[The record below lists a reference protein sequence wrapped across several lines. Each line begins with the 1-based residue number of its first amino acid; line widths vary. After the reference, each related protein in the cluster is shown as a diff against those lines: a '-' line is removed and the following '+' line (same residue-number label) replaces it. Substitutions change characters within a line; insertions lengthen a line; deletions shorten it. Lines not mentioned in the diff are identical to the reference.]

1 MNTAKLQA
9 FAQQARRQL
18 MSAVAARLDA
28 ALAPNSRARIDS
40 AGAVAYLEGELVH
53 ERQASGGNDAEAHDA
68 LVERYAYRWFNR
80 IIALRYMDVHGFTR
94 IPVVSPA
101 DLVSPVALPELLAA
115 AKRGE
120 YDEDALAVPGGEQ
133 VREQVE
139 ALFNGAAQPTGAAQP
154 GGSQQAVDPQGAA
167 YGLLLQAECRYWH
180 GVMPFMFEGASG
192 GANESKA
199 DELLMPTDL
208 LAEGSV
214 LRNAVEAMT
223 PKDCGAEV
231 SDPEAS
237 GTVDGLAG
245 GIGGSTRE
253 TGNVEIIGWLY
264 QFYISERKNEVME
277 GFKKNHKAGK
287 DEIPAATQLFT
298 PDWIVRYLVQNTV
311 GRLWAQSHPDSQ
323 LHKTWEYYI
332 EPSAGR
338 EGSEAGAAAAADA
351 AAVADADAAADAA
364 LTIDSPQDLTV
375 CDPACGSGHMLTYA
389 FDLLYQIYE
398 ECGYAPSEIPGLI
411 LEHNLYGMEIDE
423 RAASL
428 AQFALMMKARTRSRR
443 FFRHPVMPHVC
454 VIAPEAFNMS
464 EVGMLNDT
472 YGVDFDNDVWNT
484 YRHAD
489 VYGSLIEPPS
499 ELVRLANEQARS
511 EGGAVQGSI
520 LDDRVAKVFRQ
531 SRYLGKQYAAVVANP
546 PYMGSKNMGAQLKAF
561 VQDHFKDG
569 KADLFAAFMLRTC
582 ELIRSHGYWGM
593 INLPSWVSLSSF
605 DSLRKKLLSTQY
617 LFSFI
622 DLGRGIFGSDFGTVA
637 FVFHDAI
644 PNGAVGCYR
653 RLFDHHVDVRPVE
666 KIRQLF
672 LDKTYHSYE
681 VDQQEFARIPG
692 SPIVYWLPQSLM
704 KTFSTGKQLKDVAE
718 PKQGLATADNNRF
731 LREWWEVTDSNI
743 KFDCPDRQ
751 TAQASG
757 KKWFPYNK
765 GGEFRKW
772 YGNQEYVLNWKNDGK
787 EIREFGTEDG
797 GRPRSRAQN
806 TDFYFK
812 PSVSW
817 SNVSSGVPSFREYPA
832 GFIFSHVGDC
842 LFPEDAT
849 QHFALLSI
857 CNSSVIDVL
866 LQAIA
871 PTLHF
876 EVGQLAGLPV
886 LNSDNIRTIDVIR
899 QLISTSKSDWDSY
912 ETSWDFTRFPLLDP
926 EQSGE
931 SSGFVET
938 AVKNLYAHWCE
949 VSEQQR
955 ERETRNNELVAD
967 AYGVRNDVPCDV
979 PLERVSLKRNA
990 AFVYPDKTPEERA
1003 QLFARDVVKELISYA
1018 VGCMFGRYS
1027 LNKPGLILASQG
1039 ETLDDYYAQVPYPS
1053 FAPDTDNVIPVT
1065 EVDCFDDDIVA
1076 RFRAFLKAA
1085 FGASTLNANIAYIEQ
1100 VLGKDLRRYFV
1111 TDFYD
1116 DHVKTCSSRPIYW
1129 EYSSRTNNRGAFK
1142 ALVYLHRYT
1151 PSTTS
1156 TVLGYLRDFTTKI
1169 MGIADALEKSD
1180 RTADHREADK
1190 LRKAA
1195 TECREYED
1203 KTLYPLATRNL
1214 PLDLDDG
1221 VLVNYL
1227 RMGDALRA
1235 IRNISG
1241 KRKDVEGWTW
1251 PVHPLKESGGEESEN
1266 R

>member
-9 FAQQARRQL
+9 FAQDARRQL
-18 MSAVAARLDA
+18 MNAVSAQLDA
-28 ALAPNSRARIDS
+28 TLAENSRARTDEP
-40 AGAVAYLEGELVH
+40 GAVRFLEKTIEDETRKSGSRDAA
-53 ERQASGGNDAEAHDA
+53 RQALIEQ
-68 LVERYAYRWFNR
+68 YAYRWFNR
-80 IIALRYMDVHGFTR
+80 IIALRYMDVHGFTN
-94 IPVVSPA
+94 IHVVSPA
-101 DLVSPVALPELLAA
+101 DLTSSTALPEILAA

-120 YDEDALAVPGGEQ
+120 YDEDALALPGGE
-133 VREQVE
+133 EIHDQVE
-139 ALFNGAAQPTGAAQP
+139 ALFNGTVQVP
-154 GGSQQAVDPQGAA
+154 DPQGKA
-167 YGLLLQAECRYWH
+167 YGLLLLAECRYWH
-180 GVMPFMFEGASG
+180 GVMPFMFEGAGDS
-192 GANESKA
+192 ARSYQA
-199 DELLMPTDL
+199 DELLMPPDL
-208 LAEGSV
+208 LATGSV
-214 LRNAVEAMT
+214 LRNAVVAMT
-223 PKDCGAEV
+223 PEDCGANV
-231 SDPEAS
+231 DGGFAS
-237 GTVDGLAG
+237 GD
-245 GIGGSTRE
+245 S
-253 TGNVEIIGWLY
+253 GNVEIIGWLY
-264 QFYISERKNEVME
+264 QFYISERKDEVMA
-277 GFKKNHKAGK
+277 GFKKNHKASSE
-287 DEIPAATQLFT
+287 EIPAATQLFT

-311 GRLWAQSHPDSQ
+311 GKLWTQSHPESQ
-323 LHKTWEYYI
+323 LHKSWEYYI
-332 EPSAGR
+332 EPDAGDTAQA
-338 EGSEAGAAAAADA
+338 EADDDHL
-351 AAVADADAAADAA
+351 VI
-364 LTIDSPQDLTV
+364 TTPQELTV

-389 FDLLYQIYE
+389 FDLLYQFYLE
-398 ECGYAPSEIPGLI
+398 QGYTPSEIPGLI
-411 LEHNLYGMEIDE
+411 LENNLYGMEIDE

-428 AQFALMMKARTRSRR
+428 AQFALMMKARAHDRR
-443 FFRHPVMPHVC
+443 YFSHVVFPHICVVEPV
-454 VIAPEAFNMS
+454 EFNGT
-464 EVGMLNDT
+464 EVDMLNDA
-472 YGVDFDNDVWNT
+472 YGVDFDDETWNT

-489 VYGSLIEPPS
+489 VAGSLIQPS
-499 ELVRLANEQARS
+499 DELVNLSKTITDDAL
-511 EGGAVQGSI
+511 QGDPI
-520 LDDRVAKVFRQ
+520 LDDRAAKVFRQ
-531 SRYLGKQYAAVVANP
+531 SRYLGAQYAAVVANP
-546 PYMGSKNMGAQLKAF
+546 PYMGSKNMGAQLKTF
-561 VQDHFKDG
+561 VQGHFKDG
-569 KADLFAAFMLRTC
+569 KADLFAAFIYRLLDLSV
-582 ELIRSHGYWGM
+582 EHGGLGFMTPYVWM
-593 INLPSWVSLSSF
+593 FISSYEQ
-605 DSLRKKLLSTQY
+605 LRKHLVQQEHIASLIQLEYSGFEGATVPICTFTLVKGHVDAKSAFVRL
-617 LFSFI
+617 
-622 DLGRGIFGSDFGTVA
+622 SDFVGA
-637 FVFHDAI
+637 KQQGPRALEIIDAH
-644 PNGAVGCYR
+644 NNEYS
-653 RLFDHHVDVRPVE
+653 
-666 KIRQLF
+666 
-672 LDKTYHSYE
+672 TYSDMRKHFYE
-681 VDQQEFARIPG
+681 VDQREFAQIPG

-731 LREWWEVTDSNI
+731 LREWWEVTDSTI

-817 SNVSSGVPSFREYPA
+817 SKISSGDPAFRYFPA
-832 GFIFSHVGDC
+832 GFVFDVSGTSCFCD
-842 LFPEDAT
+842 ESNRWN
-849 QHFALLSI
+849 LLSFV
-857 CNSSVIDVL
+857 NSSL
-866 LQAIA
+866 AYSQLTAIA
-871 PTLHF
+871 PTLNF
-876 EVGQLAGLPV
+876 EVGQIATLPIRKV
-886 LNSDNIRTIDVIR
+886 NSEEVNPIINT
-899 QLISTSKSDWDSY
+899 LISTSKSDWDSY
-912 ETSWDFTRFPLLDP
+912 ETSWDFTCLPLLDP
-926 EQSGE
+926 EQSGD

-938 AVKNLYAHWCE
+938 AVKNLYTHWCE

-967 AYGVRNDVPCDV
+967 AYGVRDDVPCDV

-990 AFVYPDKTPEERA
+990 AFAYPDKTPGERA

-1027 LNKPGLILASQG
+1027 LDKPGLILASQG
-1039 ETLDDYYAQVPYPS
+1039 QTVDDYHVQVPNPS
-1053 FAPDTDNVIPVT
+1053 FAPDADNVIPVT

-1085 FGASTLNANIAYIEQ
+1085 FGAESLNANITFIEQ

-1116 DHVKTCSSRPIYW
+1116 DHVKTYASRPIYW

-1195 TECREYED
+1195 AECRDYED

-1214 PLDLDDG
+1214 PIDLDDG

-1235 IRNISG
+1235 IPSISK

-1251 PVHPLKESGGEESEN
+1251 PVHPLKEHPLKESGGEESDN

>member
-223 PKDCGAEV
+223 PKDCGA
-231 SDPEAS
+231 D
-237 GTVDGLAG
+237 VDDMADGA
-245 GIGGSTRE
+245 RE

-264 QFYISERKNEVME
+264 QFYISERKDEVME

-332 EPSAGR
+332 EPSAGNG
-338 EGSEAGAAAAADA
+338 ETAAGAIGTS
-351 AAVADADAAADAA
+351 ADAA

-411 LEHNLYGMEIDE
+411 LEHNLFGMEIDE

-428 AQFALMMKARTRSRR
+428 AQFALMMKARARSRR
-443 FFRHPVMPHVC
+443 FFRHPMMPHVC

-464 EVGMLNDT
+464 EVDLLNDT
-472 YGVDFDNDVWNT
+472 YGVDFDNDVWNA

-489 VYGSLIEPPS
+489 VYGSLIEPPR

-511 EGGAVQGSI
+511 AGAVQGNI
-520 LDDRVAKVFRQ
+520 LDDRAAKVFRQ
-531 SRYLGKQYAAVVANP
+531 SRYLGAQYAAVVANP
-546 PYMGSKNMGAQLKAF
+546 PYMGSKNMGAQLKTF
-561 VQDHFKDG
+561 VQGHFKDG
-569 KADLFAAFMLRTC
+569 KADLFAAFIYRLLDLSV
-582 ELIRSHGYWGM
+582 EHGGLGFMTPYVWM
-593 INLPSWVSLSSF
+593 FISSYEQ
-605 DSLRKKLLSTQY
+605 LRKHLVQQEHIASLIQLEYSGFEGATVPICTFTLVKGHVDAKSAFVRL
-617 LFSFI
+617 
-622 DLGRGIFGSDFGTVA
+622 SDFVGA
-637 FVFHDAI
+637 KQQGPRALEIIDAH
-644 PNGAVGCYR
+644 NNE
-653 RLFDHHVDVRPVE
+653 HS
-666 KIRQLF
+666 
-672 LDKTYHSYE
+672 TYSDMRKHFYE
-681 VDQQEFARIPG
+681 VDQREFAQIPG

-731 LREWWEVTDSNI
+731 LREWWEVTDSTI
-743 KFDCPDRQ
+743 KFDCPDRD

-772 YGNQEYVLNWKNDGK
+772 YGNQDYVLNWENDGK
-787 EIREFGTEDG
+787 ELFDF
-797 GRPRSRAQN
+797 RPRSVIRN
-806 TDFYFK
+806 PRFYFQ

-886 LNSDNIRTIDVIR
+886 LNSENIRTIDVIR

-912 ETSWDFTRFPLLDP
+912 ETSWDFTCLPLLDP
-926 EQSGE
+926 EQSGDPN
-931 SSGFVET
+931 GFVET

-967 AYGVRNDVPCDV
+967 AYGVRGDVPCDV

-990 AFVYPDKTPEERA
+990 AFVYPGKSEQERA

-1027 LNKPGLILASQG
+1027 LDKPGLILASQG
-1039 ETLDDYYAQVPYPS
+1039 ETLDDYYAQVPNPS
-1053 FAPDTDNVIPVT
+1053 FAPDADNVIPVT

-1085 FGASTLNANIAYIEQ
+1085 FGAESLNANIAYIEQ
-1100 VLGKDLRRYFV
+1100 TLGKDLRRYFV

-1116 DHVKTCSSRPIYW
+1116 DHVKTYASRPIYW

-1156 TVLGYLRDFTTKI
+1156 MVLGYLRDFTTKI
-1169 MGIADALEKSD
+1169 TGIADALEKSD

-1195 TECREYED
+1195 AECRDYED

-1214 PLDLDDG
+1214 PIDLDDG

-1235 IRNISG
+1235 IPSISK

-1251 PVHPLKESGGEESEN
+1251 PVHPLKEHPLKESGGEESEN

>member
-245 GIGGSTRE
+245 GIGGSTHE

-298 PDWIVRYLVQNTV
+298 PDWIVHYLVQNTV
-311 GRLWAQSHPDSQ
+311 GRLWTQSHPESQ
-323 LHKTWEYYI
+323 LHTTWEYYI
-332 EPSAGR
+332 EPSAGDDATDAR
-338 EGSEAGAAAAADA
+338 VANASTADD
-351 AAVADADAAADAA
+351 AVLA
-364 LTIDSPQDLTV
+364 IDSPQDLTV

-464 EVGMLNDT
+464 EVDMLNDT
-472 YGVDFDNDVWNT
+472 YGVDFDNDVWNAC
-484 YRHAD
+484 RHAD

-546 PYMGSKNMGAQLKAF
+546 PYMGSKNMGAQLKTF
-561 VQDHFKDG
+561 VQGHFKDG
-569 KADLFAAFMLRTC
+569 KADLFAAFMLRNRV
-582 ELIRSHGYWGM
+582 LLAPAGKLGM
-593 INLPSWVSLSSF
+593 VTMQSWMFLSSF
-605 DSLRKKLLSTQY
+605 EAMRKRILNTSNIETLAHLGAGAFDSIGGEVVS
-617 LFSFI
+617 
-622 DLGRGIFGSDFGTVA
+622 TVA
-637 FVFHDAI
+637 FTLGSSRSGDGVY
-644 PNGAVGCYR
+644 V
-653 RLFDHHVDVRPVE
+653 RLVDVHGDSE
-666 KIRQLF
+666 QAQALSAAAKRQ
-672 LDKTYHSYE
+672 DANRYE
-681 VDQQEFARIPG
+681 VDQREFSQIPG
-692 SPIVYWLPQSLM
+692 SPIVYWLPKSLVQVFN
-704 KTFSTGKQLKDVAE
+704 KEKIAKGVSGDALSDIADVA
-718 PKQGLATADNNRF
+718 KGITTGDNARF
-731 LREWWEVTDSNI
+731 LRSWWEIAFSAVDFQRTSLEEQQY
-743 KFDCPDRQ
+743 R
-751 TAQASG
+751 
-757 KKWFPYNK
+757 KWVPCDK
-765 GGEFRKW
+765 GGDFRRW
-772 YGNQEYVLNWKNDGK
+772 FGNNQFVID
-787 EIREFGTEDG
+787 
-797 GRPRSRAQN
+797 
-806 TDFYFK
+806 
-812 PSVSW
+812 W
-817 SNVSSGVPSFREYPA
+817 SNNGSSVFTFPGSTPRNRDVTFDRAIACSKISSGEPSFRFHSH
-832 GFIFSHVGDC
+832 GFAYS
-842 LFPEDAT
+842 DAAVAVVN
-849 QHFALLSI
+849 HKNPDAIISFL
-857 CNSSVIDVL
+857 NSSTGL
-866 LQAIA
+866 SLMQALS
-871 PTLHF
+871 PTLNF
-876 EVGQLAGLPV
+876 EVGQIRSLPV
-886 LNSDNIRTIDVIR
+886 RFQSDTQRNDVVR
-899 QLISTSKSDWDSY
+899 FLISTSKSDWDSY

-926 EQSGE
+926 EQSGD
-931 SSGFVET
+931 SNGFVET

-949 VSEQQR
+949 VAEQQR

-967 AYGVRNDVPCDV
+967 AYGVRDDVPCDV

-990 AFVYPDKTPEERA
+990 AFAYPDKTPGERA

-1027 LNKPGLILASQG
+1027 LDKPGLILASQG
-1039 ETLDDYYAQVPYPS
+1039 QTVDDYHVQVPDPS
-1053 FAPDTDNVIPVT
+1053 FAPDEDNVIPVT

-1076 RFRAFLKAA
+1076 RFRAFLRTA
-1085 FGASTLNANIAYIEQ
+1085 FGAESLNANIAFIEQ
-1100 VLGKDLRRYFV
+1100 TLGKDLRRYFV

-1116 DHVKTCSSRPIYW
+1116 DHVKTYASRPIYW

-1142 ALVYLHRYT
+1142 ALIYMHRYT

-1156 TVLGYLRDFTTKI
+1156 TVLGYLRDFTAKTT
-1169 MGIADALEKSD
+1169 GIADALDKSD

-1190 LRKAA
+1190 LRKVAA
-1195 TECREYED
+1195 ECRDYED
-1203 KTLYPLATRNL
+1203 KTLYPLATRKL
-1214 PLDLDDG
+1214 PIDLDDG

-1235 IRNISG
+1235 IPSISK

-1251 PVHPLKESGGEESEN
+1251 PVHPLKESDGEESEN

>member
-9 FAQQARRQL
+9 FAQDARRQL
-18 MSAVAARLDA
+18 MNAVSAQLDA
-28 ALAPNSRARIDS
+28 TLAENSRARTDEP
-40 AGAVAYLEGELVH
+40 GAVRFLEKTIEDETRKSGSRDAA
-53 ERQASGGNDAEAHDA
+53 RQALIEQ
-68 LVERYAYRWFNR
+68 YAYRWFNR
-80 IIALRYMDVHGFTR
+80 IIALRYMDVHGFTN
-94 IPVVSPA
+94 IHVVSPA
-101 DLVSPVALPELLAA
+101 DLTSSTALPEILAA

-120 YDEDALAVPGGEQ
+120 YDEDALALPGGE
-133 VREQVE
+133 EIHDQVE
-139 ALFNGAAQPTGAAQP
+139 ALFNGTVQVP
-154 GGSQQAVDPQGAA
+154 DPQGKA
-167 YGLLLQAECRYWH
+167 YGLLLLAECRYWH
-180 GVMPFMFEGASG
+180 GVMPFMFEGAGDS
-192 GANESKA
+192 ARSYQA
-199 DELLMPTDL
+199 DELLMPPDL
-208 LAEGSV
+208 LATGSV
-214 LRNAVEAMT
+214 LRNAVVAMT
-223 PKDCGAEV
+223 PEDCGANV
-231 SDPEAS
+231 DGGFAS
-237 GTVDGLAG
+237 GD
-245 GIGGSTRE
+245 S
-253 TGNVEIIGWLY
+253 GNVEIIGWLY
-264 QFYISERKNEVME
+264 QFYISERKDEVMA
-277 GFKKNHKAGK
+277 GFKKNHKASSE
-287 DEIPAATQLFT
+287 EIPAATQLFT

-311 GRLWAQSHPDSQ
+311 GKLWTQSHPESQ
-323 LHKTWEYYI
+323 LHKSWEYYI
-332 EPSAGR
+332 EPDAGDTAQA
-338 EGSEAGAAAAADA
+338 EADDDHL
-351 AAVADADAAADAA
+351 VI
-364 LTIDSPQDLTV
+364 TTPQELTV

-389 FDLLYQIYE
+389 FDLLYQIYLE
-398 ECGYAPSEIPGLI
+398 QGYTPSEIPGLI
-411 LEHNLYGMEIDE
+411 LENNLYGMEIDE

-428 AQFALMMKARTRSRR
+428 AQFALMMKARAHDRR
-443 FFRHPVMPHVC
+443 YFSHVVFPHICVVEPV
-454 VIAPEAFNMS
+454 EFNGT
-464 EVGMLNDT
+464 EVDMLNDA
-472 YGVDFDNDVWNT
+472 YGVDFDDETWNT

-489 VYGSLIEPPS
+489 VAGSLIQPS
-499 ELVRLANEQARS
+499 DELVNLSKTITDDAL
-511 EGGAVQGSI
+511 QGDPI
-520 LDDRVAKVFRQ
+520 LDDRAAKVFRQ
-531 SRYLGKQYAAVVANP
+531 SRYLDAQYAAVVANP

-681 VDQQEFARIPG
+681 VDQREFAQIPG

-704 KTFSTGKQLKDVAE
+704 ETFSTGKQLKDVAE

-731 LREWWEVTDSNI
+731 LREWWEVTDSTI
-743 KFDCPDRQ
+743 KFDCPDRD

-772 YGNQEYVLNWKNDGK
+772 YGNQDYVLNWENDGK
-787 EIREFGTEDG
+787 ELFDFK
-797 GRPRSRAQN
+797 PRSVIRN
-806 TDFYFK
+806 PRYYFK

-817 SNVSSGVPSFREYPA
+817 SKISSGDPAFRYFPA
-832 GFIFSHVGDC
+832 GFVFDVSGTSCFCD
-842 LFPEDAT
+842 ESNRWN
-849 QHFALLSI
+849 LLSFV
-857 CNSSVIDVL
+857 NSSL
-866 LQAIA
+866 AYSQLTAIA
-871 PTLHF
+871 PTLNF
-876 EVGQLAGLPV
+876 EVGQIATLPIRKV
-886 LNSDNIRTIDVIR
+886 NSEEVNPIINA
-899 QLISTSKSDWDSY
+899 LISTSKSDWDSY

-926 EQSGE
+926 EQSGDPN
-931 SSGFVET
+931 GFVET

-967 AYGVRNDVPCDV
+967 AYGVRHDVPCEV

-1039 ETLDDYYAQVPYPS
+1039 QTLDDYYAQVPNPS
-1053 FAPDTDNVIPVT
+1053 FAPDADNVIPVT

-1100 VLGKDLRRYFV
+1100 TLGKDLRRYFV

-1116 DHVKTCSSRPIYW
+1116 DHVKTYASRPIYW

-1195 TECREYED
+1195 AECRDYED

-1214 PLDLDDG
+1214 PIDLDDG

-1235 IRNISG
+1235 IPSISK

-1251 PVHPLKESGGEESEN
+1251 PVHPLKESDGEESDN

>member
-311 GRLWAQSHPDSQ
+311 GRLWTQSHPDSQ

-351 AAVADADAAADAA
+351 DAAADAV

-411 LEHNLYGMEIDE
+411 LEHNLFGMEIDE

-464 EVGMLNDT
+464 EVDMLNDT
-472 YGVDFDNDVWNT
+472 YGVDFDNDVWNA

-511 EGGAVQGSI
+511 ASAVQGSI
-520 LDDRVAKVFRQ
+520 FDDRAAKVFRQ
-531 SRYLGKQYAAVVANP
+531 SRYLGAQYAAVVANP

-569 KADLFAAFMLRTC
+569 KADLFAAFIYRLLDLTVERGDLGFMTPYVWMF
-582 ELIRSHGYWGM
+582 I
-593 INLPSWVSLSSF
+593 SSYEQ
-605 DSLRKKLLSTQY
+605 LRKHLVQQEHISSLVQLEYSGFEGATVPICTFTLVKGYVDAKSAFVRL
-617 LFSFI
+617 
-622 DLGRGIFGSDFGTVA
+622 SDFVGA
-637 FVFHDAI
+637 KQQGPRALEIIDAHNNEHSAH
-644 PNGAVGCYR
+644 PDMR
-653 RLFDHHVDVRPVE
+653 RHF
-666 KIRQLF
+666 
-672 LDKTYHSYE
+672 YE
-681 VDQQEFARIPG
+681 VDQREFAQIPG

-704 KTFSTGKQLKDVAE
+704 ETFSTGKQLKDVAE
-718 PKQGLATADNNRF
+718 PKQGLAT
-731 LREWWEVTDSNI
+731 
-743 KFDCPDRQ
+743 
-751 TAQASG
+751 
-757 KKWFPYNK
+757 
-765 GGEFRKW
+765 
-772 YGNQEYVLNWKNDGK
+772 
-787 EIREFGTEDG
+787 
-797 GRPRSRAQN
+797 
-806 TDFYFK
+806 
-812 PSVSW
+812 
-817 SNVSSGVPSFREYPA
+817 
-832 GFIFSHVGDC
+832 
-842 LFPEDAT
+842 
-849 QHFALLSI
+849 
-857 CNSSVIDVL
+857 
-866 LQAIA
+866 
-871 PTLHF
+871 
-876 EVGQLAGLPV
+876 
-886 LNSDNIRTIDVIR
+886 
-899 QLISTSKSDWDSY
+899 
-912 ETSWDFTRFPLLDP
+912 
-926 EQSGE
+926 
-931 SSGFVET
+931 
-938 AVKNLYAHWCE
+938 
-949 VSEQQR
+949 
-955 ERETRNNELVAD
+955 
-967 AYGVRNDVPCDV
+967 
-979 PLERVSLKRNA
+979 
-990 AFVYPDKTPEERA
+990 
-1003 QLFARDVVKELISYA
+1003 
-1018 VGCMFGRYS
+1018 
-1027 LNKPGLILASQG
+1027 
-1039 ETLDDYYAQVPYPS
+1039 
-1053 FAPDTDNVIPVT
+1053 TDNS
-1065 EVDCFDDDIVA
+1065 
-1076 RFRAFLKAA
+1076 RFFA
-1085 FGASTLNANIAYIEQ
+1085 
-1100 VLGKDLRRYFV
+1100 
-1111 TDFYD
+1111 
-1116 DHVKTCSSRPIYW
+1116 
-1129 EYSSRTNNRGAFK
+1129 
-1142 ALVYLHRYT
+1142 
-1151 PSTTS
+1151 
-1156 TVLGYLRDFTTKI
+1156 
-1169 MGIADALEKSD
+1169 
-1180 RTADHREADK
+1180 
-1190 LRKAA
+1190 
-1195 TECREYED
+1195 
-1203 KTLYPLATRNL
+1203 
-1214 PLDLDDG
+1214 
-1221 VLVNYL
+1221 
-1227 RMGDALRA
+1227 
-1235 IRNISG
+1235 
-1241 KRKDVEGWTW
+1241 
-1251 PVHPLKESGGEESEN
+1251 
-1266 R
+1266 

>member
-9 FAQQARRQL
+9 FAQDARRQL
-18 MSAVAARLDA
+18 MNAVSAQLDA
-28 ALAPNSRARIDS
+28 TLAENSRARTDEP
-40 AGAVAYLEGELVH
+40 GAVRFLEKTIEDETRKSGSRDAA
-53 ERQASGGNDAEAHDA
+53 RQALIEQ
-68 LVERYAYRWFNR
+68 YAYRWFNR
-80 IIALRYMDVHGFTR
+80 IIALRYMDVHGFTN
-94 IPVVSPA
+94 IHVVSPA
-101 DLVSPVALPELLAA
+101 DLTSSTALPEILAA

-120 YDEDALAVPGGEQ
+120 YDEDALALPGGE
-133 VREQVE
+133 EIHDQVE
-139 ALFNGAAQPTGAAQP
+139 ALFNGTVQVP
-154 GGSQQAVDPQGAA
+154 DPQGKA
-167 YGLLLQAECRYWH
+167 YGLLLLAECRYWH
-180 GVMPFMFEGASG
+180 GVMPFMFEGAGDS
-192 GANESKA
+192 ARSYQA
-199 DELLMPTDL
+199 DELLMPPDL
-208 LAEGSV
+208 LATGSV
-214 LRNAVEAMT
+214 LRNAVVAMT
-223 PKDCGAEV
+223 PEDCGANV
-231 SDPEAS
+231 DGGFAS
-237 GTVDGLAG
+237 GD
-245 GIGGSTRE
+245 S
-253 TGNVEIIGWLY
+253 GNVEIIGWLY
-264 QFYISERKNEVME
+264 QFYISERKDEVMA
-277 GFKKNHKAGK
+277 GFKKNHKASSE
-287 DEIPAATQLFT
+287 EIPAATQLFT

-311 GRLWAQSHPDSQ
+311 GKLWTQSHPESQ
-323 LHKTWEYYI
+323 LHKSWEYYI
-332 EPSAGR
+332 EPDAGDTAQA
-338 EGSEAGAAAAADA
+338 EADDDHL
-351 AAVADADAAADAA
+351 VI
-364 LTIDSPQDLTV
+364 TTPQELTV

-389 FDLLYQIYE
+389 FDLLYQIYLE
-398 ECGYAPSEIPGLI
+398 QGYTPSEIPGLI
-411 LEHNLYGMEIDE
+411 LENNLYGMEIDE

-428 AQFALMMKARTRSRR
+428 AQFALMMKARAHDRR
-443 FFRHPVMPHVC
+443 YFSHVVFPHICVVEPV
-454 VIAPEAFNMS
+454 EFNGT
-464 EVGMLNDT
+464 EVDMLNDA
-472 YGVDFDNDVWNT
+472 YGVDFDDETWNT

-489 VYGSLIEPPS
+489 VAGSLIQPS
-499 ELVRLANEQARS
+499 DELVNLSKTITDDAL
-511 EGGAVQGSI
+511 QGDPI
-520 LDDRVAKVFRQ
+520 LDDRAAKVFRQ
-531 SRYLGKQYAAVVANP
+531 SRYLGAQYAAVVANP

-569 KADLFAAFMLRTC
+569 KADLFAAFMLRNR
-582 ELIRSHGYWGM
+582 ELLEHTGKLGM
-593 INLPSWVSLSSF
+593 VTMQSWMFLSSF
-605 DSLRKKLLSTQY
+605 EAMRKRILNTSSIETLAHLGAGAFDSIGGEVVS
-617 LFSFI
+617 
-622 DLGRGIFGSDFGTVA
+622 TVA
-637 FVFHDAI
+637 FTLGGGHSG
-644 PNGAVGCYR
+644 NGVYV
-653 RLFDHHVDVRPVE
+653 RLVDVHGDSEQARVLSAAA
-666 KIRQLF
+666 KQSDTKR
-672 LDKTYHSYE
+672 YE

-704 KTFSTGKQLKDVAE
+704 ETFSTGKTLSEVSV
-718 PKQGLATADNNRF
+718 PKVGLQTGDNNRF

-772 YGNQEYVLNWKNDGK
+772 YGNQDYVLNWESDGK
-787 EIREFGTEDG
+787 ELFDFK
-797 GRPRSRAQN
+797 PRSVIRN
-806 TDFYFK
+806 PRYYFK

-817 SNVSSGVPSFREYPA
+817 SKISSGDPAFRYFPA
-832 GFIFSHVGDC
+832 GFVFDVSGTSCFCD
-842 LFPEDAT
+842 ESNRWN
-849 QHFALLSI
+849 LLSFV
-857 CNSSVIDVL
+857 NSSL
-866 LQAIA
+866 AYSQLTAIA
-871 PTLHF
+871 PTLNF
-876 EVGQLAGLPV
+876 EVGQIATLPIRKV
-886 LNSDNIRTIDVIR
+886 NSEEVNPIINT
-899 QLISTSKSDWDSY
+899 LISTSKSDWDSY
-912 ETSWDFTRFPLLDP
+912 ETSWDFTCLPLLDP
-926 EQSGE
+926 EQSGD

-938 AVKNLYAHWCE
+938 AVKNLYTHWCE

-967 AYGVRNDVPCDV
+967 AYGVRDDVPCDV

-990 AFVYPDKTPEERA
+990 AFAYPDKTPGERA

-1027 LNKPGLILASQG
+1027 LDKPGLILASQG
-1039 ETLDDYYAQVPYPS
+1039 ETLDDYYAQVPHPS
-1053 FAPDTDNVIPVT
+1053 FAPDEDNVIPVT

-1116 DHVKTCSSRPIYW
+1116 DHVKTYSSRPIYW

-1142 ALVYLHRYT
+1142 ALVYLHCYT

-1195 TECREYED
+1195 AECRDYED

-1214 PLDLDDG
+1214 PIDFDDG

-1235 IRNISG
+1235 IPSISK

>member
-28 ALAPNSRARIDS
+28 ALAPNSRARIDN

-133 VREQVE
+133 VRQQVE
-139 ALFNGAAQPTGAAQP
+139 ALLNGAVQLAGVAPL
-154 GGSQQAVDPQGAA
+154 GGMPQADDPQGAA

-180 GVMPFMFEGASG
+180 SVMPFMFEGASG

-199 DELLMPTDL
+199 DELLMPADL

-223 PKDCGAEV
+223 PEDCGAKADDA
-231 SDPEAS
+231 SDVMAS
-237 GTVDGLAG
+237 GMTGGL
-245 GIGGSTRE
+245 RE

-298 PDWIVRYLVQNTV
+298 PDWIVHYLVQNTV
-311 GRLWAQSHPDSQ
+311 GRLWTQSHPESQ
-323 LHKTWEYYI
+323 LHTTWEYYI
-332 EPSAGR
+332 EPSAGDDATDAR
-338 EGSEAGAAAAADA
+338 VANASTADD
-351 AAVADADAAADAA
+351 AVLA
-364 LTIDSPQDLTV
+364 IDSPQDLTV

-398 ECGYAPSEIPGLI
+398 EYGYAPSEIPGLI

-464 EVGMLNDT
+464 EVDMLNDT
-472 YGVDFDNDVWNT
+472 YDVDFDNDVWNT

-499 ELVRLANEQARS
+499 ELMRLANEQARS
-511 EGGAVQGSI
+511 ASAVQGSI
-520 LDDRVAKVFRQ
+520 LDDRAAKVFRQ
-531 SRYLGKQYAAVVANP
+531 SRYLGAQYDAVVANP

-569 KADLFAAFMLRTC
+569 KADLFAAFIYRLLDLSV
-582 ELIRSHGYWGM
+582 EHGGLGFMTPYVWM
-593 INLPSWVSLSSF
+593 FISSYEQ
-605 DSLRKKLLSTQY
+605 LRKHLVQQEHIASLIQLEYSGFEGATVPICTFTLVKGHVDAKSAFVRL
-617 LFSFI
+617 
-622 DLGRGIFGSDFGTVA
+622 SDFVGA
-637 FVFHDAI
+637 KQQGPRALEIIDAH
-644 PNGAVGCYR
+644 NNE
-653 RLFDHHVDVRPVE
+653 HS
-666 KIRQLF
+666 
-672 LDKTYHSYE
+672 TYSDMRKHFYE
-681 VDQQEFARIPG
+681 VDQREFAQIPG

-731 LREWWEVTDSNI
+731 LREWWEVTDSTI
-743 KFDCPDRQ
+743 KFDCPDRD

-772 YGNQEYVLNWKNDGK
+772 YGNQDYVLNWENDGK
-787 EIREFGTEDG
+787 ELFDF
-797 GRPRSRAQN
+797 RPRSVIRN
-806 TDFYFK
+806 PRFYFQ

-886 LNSDNIRTIDVIR
+886 LNSENIRTIDVIR

-912 ETSWDFTRFPLLDP
+912 ETSWDFTCLPLLDP
-926 EQSGE
+926 EQSGD
-931 SSGFVET
+931 SNGFVET
-938 AVKNLYAHWCE
+938 AVKNLYTHWCE
-949 VSEQQR
+949 VAEQQR

-967 AYGVRNDVPCDV
+967 AYGVRDDVPCDV

-990 AFVYPDKTPEERA
+990 AFVYPGKSEQERA

-1018 VGCMFGRYS
+1018 VGCMVGRYS
-1027 LNKPGLILASQG
+1027 LDKPGLILASQG
-1039 ETLDDYYAQVPYPS
+1039 QTVDDYHVQVPDPS
-1053 FAPDTDNVIPVT
+1053 FAPDEDNVIPVT

-1116 DHVKTCSSRPIYW
+1116 DHVKTYSSRPIYW

-1195 TECREYED
+1195 AECRDYED

-1214 PLDLDDG
+1214 PIDLDDG

>member
-1 MNTAKLQA
+1 MNTARLQA

-18 MSAVAARLDA
+18 MSAVSARLDA
-28 ALAPNSRARIDS
+28 ALAPNSRARIDDG
-40 AGAVAYLEGELVH
+40 GAVAYLENELAR
-53 ERQASGGNDAEAHDA
+53 EQQTSGGTAAAARHA

-120 YDEDALAVPGGEQ
+120 YDEDALAVPGSEQ
-133 VREQVE
+133 VRQQVE
-139 ALFNGAAQPTGAAQP
+139 ALLNGAVQLAGAAQL
-154 GGSQQAVDPQGAA
+154 GGMPQVVDPQGAA

-180 GVMPFMFEGASG
+180 SVMPFMFEGASG
-192 GANESKA
+192 GTNESKA
-199 DELLMPTDL
+199 DELLMPADL

-223 PKDCGAEV
+223 PGDCGA
-231 SDPEAS
+231 D
-237 GTVDGLAG
+237 VDDMADGA
-245 GIGGSTRE
+245 RE

-264 QFYISERKNEVME
+264 QFYISERKDEVME

-338 EGSEAGAAAAADA
+338 EGSEAGAAAA
-351 AAVADADAAADAA
+351 ADADAAADAA

-464 EVGMLNDT
+464 EVDMLNDT

-546 PYMGSKNMGAQLKAF
+546 PYMGSKNMGTQLKTF
-561 VQDHFKDG
+561 VQGHFKDG
-569 KADLFAAFMLRTC
+569 KADMFAAFMLRNRV
-582 ELIRSHGYWGM
+582 LLAPAGKLGM
-593 INLPSWVSLSSF
+593 VTMQSWMFLSSF
-605 DSLRKKLLSTQY
+605 EAMRKRILNTSNIETLAHLGAGAFDSIGGEVVS
-617 LFSFI
+617 
-622 DLGRGIFGSDFGTVA
+622 TVA
-637 FVFHDAI
+637 FTLGSSRSGDGVY
-644 PNGAVGCYR
+644 V
-653 RLFDHHVDVRPVE
+653 RLVDVHGDSE
-666 KIRQLF
+666 QAQALSAAAKRQ
-672 LDKTYHSYE
+672 DANRYE
-681 VDQQEFARIPG
+681 VDQREFAQIPG

-731 LREWWEVTDSNI
+731 LREWWEVTDSTI
-743 KFDCPDRQ
+743 KFDCPDRD

-772 YGNQEYVLNWKNDGK
+772 YGNQDYVLNWENDGK

-817 SNVSSGVPSFREYPA
+817 SKISSGDPAFRYFPA
-832 GFIFSHVGDC
+832 GFVFDVSGTSCFCD
-842 LFPEDAT
+842 ESNRWN
-849 QHFALLSI
+849 LLSFV
-857 CNSSVIDVL
+857 NSSL
-866 LQAIA
+866 AYSQLTAIA
-871 PTLHF
+871 PTLNF
-876 EVGQLAGLPV
+876 EVGQIATLPIRKV
-886 LNSDNIRTIDVIR
+886 NSEEVNPIINT
-899 QLISTSKSDWDSY
+899 LISTSKSDWDSY
-912 ETSWDFTRFPLLDP
+912 ETSWDFTCLPLLDP
-926 EQSGE
+926 EQSGD

-967 AYGVRNDVPCDV
+967 AYGVRGDVPCDV

-990 AFVYPDKTPEERA
+990 AFVYPGKSEQERA

-1018 VGCMFGRYS
+1018 VGCMVGRYS
-1027 LNKPGLILASQG
+1027 LDKPGLILASQG
-1039 ETLDDYYAQVPYPS
+1039 ETLDDYYAQVPHPS
-1053 FAPDTDNVIPVT
+1053 FAPDEDNVIPVT

-1100 VLGKDLRRYFV
+1100 TLGKDLRRYFV

-1116 DHVKTCSSRPIYW
+1116 DHVKTYASRPIYW

-1195 TECREYED
+1195 AECRDYED

-1214 PLDLDDG
+1214 PIDLDDG

-1235 IRNISG
+1235 IPSISK

-1251 PVHPLKESGGEESEN
+1251 PVHPLKEHPLKESGGEESEN